1 MTILKDIKLDTSG
14 NIGKDF
20 LKSLMGGRL
29 NPQIERMLEEKK
41 DICIKNISPKIIYEI
56 FKIDKIK
63 GNSVYFNSGH
73 ILNGPNIS
81 KILKGSE
88 ITAIFIFTLGS
99 GIDDMIEKTSSD
111 GDTLAT
117 IIMDSITTSML
128 TILGKKAGELIKKEG
143 IKKDNWSST
152 CTYSPGQFK
161 WTIEEQK
168 EIFNMVD
175 GGRIG
180 VKLNK
185 SYLMIPFKS
194 ISGVYGFGPKD
205 KIDKTRVACDI
216 CPRKNCIGRR

>member
-14 NIGKDF
+14 DIGKDF

-56 FKIDKIK
+56 FKIDRIK

-175 GGRIG
+175 GSRIG

>member
-1 MTILKDIKLDTSG
+1 MTILKDIKLDTAG
-14 NIGKDF
+14 DIGKDF

-143 IKKDNWSST
+143 IRKDNWSST

-168 EIFNMVD
+168 EIFKMVD
-175 GGRIG
+175 GSRIG

>member
-1 MTILKDIKLDTSG
+1 MVILKDIKLDTSG
-14 NIGKDF
+14 DIGKDF
-20 LKSLMGGRL
+20 LKGVMGGRT
-29 NPQIERMLEEKK
+29 NPHLEKLLAEKK
-41 DICIKNISPKIIYEI
+41 ETCVKNISPKVIYET
-56 FKIDKIK
+56 FKINKTK
-63 GNSVYFNSGH
+63 GNSVYFNKGH
-73 ILNGPNIS
+73 IFNGTNIS

-88 ITAIFIFTLGS
+88 IAIIFIFTLGS
-99 GIDDMIEKTSSD
+99 EIDDMIKKASSE

-128 TILGKKAGELIKKEG
+128 GILGKKAGELIKEEG
-143 IKKDNWSST
+143 IRKDNWSST

-168 EIFNMVD
+168 EIFKMVD
-175 GGRIG
+175 GSRIG

-194 ISGVYGFGPKD
+194 ISGVYGFGPED

-216 CPRKNCIGRR
+216 CPRENCIGRR

>member
-1 MTILKDIKLDTSG
+1 MTILKDIKLNTSG
-14 NIGKDF
+14 GIGKDF

-41 DICIKNISPKIIYEI
+41 DICIKNISPKVIYEI

-88 ITAIFIFTLGS
+88 IATIFIFTLGS
-99 GIDDMIEKTSSD
+99 EIDDMIKKSSSE

-128 TILGKKAGELIKKEG
+128 SILGKKAGELIKKEG
-143 IKKDNWSST
+143 IRKDNWSST

-168 EIFNMVD
+168 EIFKMVD
-175 GGRIG
+175 GSRIG

>member
-175 GGRIG
+175 GSRIG

>member
-1 MTILKDIKLDTSG
+1 MTILKDIKLDTAG
-14 NIGKDF
+14 DIGKDF

-168 EIFNMVD
+168 EIFKMVD
-175 GGRIG
+175 GSRIG